1 MIKVDQFCCGC
12 SLKTG
17 AIIVGVVYLIMGILY
32 AFMGFVGFSGNIGIG
47 GGQVVIIDSFGSHDV
62 YDLGL
67 ASFIMGIVDILIA
80 SSLLYGAMKKS
91 PTFLLPF
98 LILIPFDLAV
108 CWICLLAFGWF
119 DISIILSLVIKTF
132 ISGYFW
138 VCIFSFWNIIK

>member
-80 SSLLYGAMKKS
+80 SSLLYGAMERN

-98 LILIPFDLAV
+98 LILIPLDNIIAKLSPSSSPSWAMLALV
-108 CWICLLAFGWF
+108 SLDPATHCLIL
-119 DISIILSLVIKTF
+119 ILSLI
-132 ISGYFW
+132 
-138 VCIFSFWNIIK
+138 